1 MKPRDA
7 GPPEPFQRAVD
18 TMRRFVDAEPSRSE
32 LVIEDMPAPQRLAPY
47 AAAIMATVYRDD
59 DSELGIGRL
68 ILLYD
73 PKGQRGWHGD
83 FRVVAYVRADL
94 EPEIAADP
102 LIGPVGWSW
111 LTEALD
117 LHRAGYRAASG
128 TITRAVSESF
138 GDKDDDPETTE
149 LELRASWSPT
159 DENMSGHISAW
170 CDVLCLAAGLPPAG
184 VTSLPGSGT

>member
-1 MKPRDA
+1 MTPRDA
-7 GPPEPFQRAVD
+7 RPPEPFRRAVE
-18 TMRRFVDAEPSRSE
+18 TMRGFIDADPVRSE

-47 AAAIMATVYRDD
+47 ASAIMATVYRED
-59 DSELGIGRL
+59 DSELAVGRL

-138 GDKDDDPETTE
+138 GDKNEDPETTE

-184 VTSLPGSGT
+184 VTSLPGSGV

>member
-1 MKPRDA
+1 MTPRDA
-7 GPPEPFQRAVD
+7 RPPEPFQRAVA
-18 TMRRFVDAEPSRSE
+18 TMREFVDAEPSRTE

-47 AAAIMATVYRDD
+47 AAAIMATVYRED
-59 DSELGIGRL
+59 DSELGVGRL

-73 PKGQRGWHGD
+73 PEGQRGWHGD

-138 GDKDDDPETTE
+138 GDKNEDPETTE

-159 DENMSGHISAW
+159 DENMSGHINAW

-184 VTSLPGSGT
+184 VTSLPGSGV